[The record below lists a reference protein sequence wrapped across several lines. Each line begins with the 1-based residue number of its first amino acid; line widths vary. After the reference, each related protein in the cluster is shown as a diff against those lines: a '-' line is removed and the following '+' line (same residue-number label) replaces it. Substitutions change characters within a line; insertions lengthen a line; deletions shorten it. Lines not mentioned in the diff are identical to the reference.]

1 MAESYSLEAVLSVVD
16 QGFTQ
21 AMERAGNATES
32 LSSKAKS
39 SSAGIGAMSLAF
51 GAAQLGVKAF
61 TAALGMV
68 TGSIDGAVNRIDTLN
83 NSERVFKNMGFEAGE
98 TAKMMDNLNDS
109 ITGLPTPLDSAVKG
123 VQLIASSTND
133 LLKSEQIFSAMNNA
147 ILGFGGS
154 ADMVD
159 NAIVQL
165 SQSFSNGKIDAQTWN
180 SMINSGMGPSLT
192 ALAKTMNMTMGE
204 FKAGLSDG
212 TISVEEFQDA
222 LITLNE
228 EGGGG
233 LASLQQIAQDAT
245 GGIKTSLANM
255 RTAIVRGVA
264 NIISSIDEGLAGAG
278 LMTIGEMISAFG
290 KAMNTALTQV
300 GNVLGVVIPKAVAF
314 ISMLVGPLQEVT
326 GLFGALT
333 PSAEAAG
340 AAIEQVAMSAEELSA
355 IADSWND
362 LSLDEKQ
369 ATVDTMG
376 QEDLEQLL
384 ELLGV
389 DFDSIPDEYTKNAFL
404 NAYGADALEEL
415 LWVTGTWHDLTLE
428 EKRAVL
434 EAQIDNEELAQAIET
449 MGMWEDA
456 EFYSKLADINMN
468 DNGAEQQVL
477 DLINQWA
484 ELNGLEPVE
493 IEVNAETK
501 PAEKAI
507 DKFAGAYKKF
517 GKSIGKI
524 TKGIGKIV
532 EKTGELFEP
541 AFDFLGD
548 LSKSSLKMLGGYVDA
563 TGKLFEGDWS
573 GAWDT
578 FKDATKEG
586 LISVAGSLKT
596 NMPRVW
602 ENITGVVD
610 NILEWAGRV
619 DWGAVGTTIM
629 SGIGTAIGTAVNSIS
644 DVGTTIFTYITKKVE
659 AVNWSEVGE
668 DIGKWVG
675 DALQKG
681 LDAIK
686 NFDYTKLNAMFAALG
701 EMIDTLGL
709 ALLKLAAGA
718 LVGLAKSFGFEKE
731 MEAITQLLDDLGNI
745 DFNGDFDHIA
755 EQIRQAFQDAFKGWD
770 LNDWMPKLEWQWDKK
785 NWQFDW
791 ATGEVFE
798 VDVETGARVFITEA
812 EIQDMVWS
820 NLLNEADKL
829 GLIEYDAD
837 GNVVINADTEF
848 NPDFTHI
855 DQQALVDQI
864 AEQLGVP
871 TVQLKVK
878 TEFNQADIDK
888 EFGEGS
894 YDIYTE
900 AEVKVD
906 AYLEKG
912 YADAQIESLLKSVM
926 TDEQYEMYLDIKGFM
941 DSFTVDPS
949 ATTEADSQVKAAF
962 SGKEETEVE
971 VPVRL
976 SPTFAGGSGKQ
987 GAATG
992 AVGGGLSGGGLA
1004 DGILGQLATDVQT
1017 AMASANEAITAGAT
1031 AMQTALQAGYTQMSI
1046 ATQTF
1051 TNQLNVTILSGM
1063 TRMVASGTMGTTLFN
1078 VAFRSGLNQ
1087 AVITAQNIVNSIVNA
1102 FSGLASRMH
1111 SAGVQA
1117 GQGFNQGLAS
1127 QEGSIVGTANRI
1139 AQSVSKTI
1147 QSALDIH
1154 SPSRLLA
1161 WLGRMA
1167 ITGLVKGMEA
1177 MVSVV
1182 QATSNQIA
1190 LASVPDIYT
1199 PSLVAPSL
1207 SSGFSRNDI
1216 SQQSTSVNS
1225 NSESLLNS
1233 ILDAINRGQVI
1244 QLDSGAL
1251 IGGTIGHIDRG
1262 LSHNT
1267 DLRGRHR
1274 L

>member
-1 MAESYSLEAVLSVVD
+1 MAESYSLEAILSVVD

-376 QEDLEQLL
+376 QEDLEKLM

-404 NAYGADALEEL
+404 NAHGADALEEL

-501 PAEKAI
+501 TAEKELTN
-507 DKFAGAYKKF
+507 F
-517 GKSIGKI
+517 GKNFNRFSKTFGKI
-524 TKGIGKIV
+524 ASGLGKI
-532 EKTGELFEP
+532 GSGL
-541 AFDFLGD
+541 FDFAEPVFDHLKNVF
-548 LSKSSLKMLGGYVDA
+548 KSNLETFSSYIDAIGQLVD
-563 TGKLFEGDWS
+563 GDWS
-573 GAWDT
+573 GAWKT
-578 FKDATKEG
+578 FKDATIKSQQDVIDSLKKNVPKMWDNIKGAASGLWQAFRGIDWGVVLSEINSFFSGIAGHITSIDWYAVGAAVSGSVVDLGIAIKGYIDDTFGDGKLGDMIMG
-586 LISVAGSLKT
+586 LIKEAFDPTSDLNIDAGKFTKSVMQFLDGVANGISQSLGGF
-596 NMPRVW
+596 
-602 ENITGVVD
+602 NITESAAEFREQILAFFESIAAAISESIQVVKTKID
-610 NILEWAGRV
+610 EAIV
-619 DWGAVGTTIM
+619 TIQK
-629 SGIGTAIGTAVNSIS
+629 AINKLKE
-644 DVGTTIFTYITKKVE
+644 F
-659 AVNWSEVGE
+659 
-668 DIGKWVG
+668 
-675 DALQKG
+675 LG
-681 LDAIK
+681 LD
-686 NFDYTKLNAMFAALG
+686 NQEFDMGREVKMGINYDFIPPEHHDLVAVVEKHLSGLNVRG
-701 EMIDTLGL
+701 G
-709 ALLKLAAGA
+709 
-718 LVGLAKSFGFEKE
+718 
-731 MEAITQLLDDLGNI
+731 
-745 DFNGDFDHIA
+745 
-755 EQIRQAFQDAFKGWD
+755 
-770 LNDWMPKLEWQWDKK
+770 
-785 NWQFDW
+785 
-791 ATGEVFE
+791 E
-798 VDVETGARVFITEA
+798 VDVTADLVIEILEGEGVEVSDIENFI
-812 EIQDMVWS
+812 
-820 NLLNEADKL
+820 
-829 GLIEYDAD
+829 DA
-837 GNVVINADTEF
+837 A
-848 NPDFTHI
+848 
-855 DQQALVDQI
+855 
-864 AEQLGVP
+864 
-871 TVQLKVK
+871 
-878 TEFNQADIDK
+878 
-888 EFGEGS
+888 FGEGS
-894 YDIYTE
+894 YE
-900 AEVKVD
+900 ATINAVPE
-906 AYLEKG
+906 
-912 YADAQIESLLKSVM
+912 IEIQEDSGGFIETIKSWFSN
-926 TDEQYEMYLDIKGFM
+926 K
-941 DSFTVDPS
+941 DP
-949 ATTEADSQVKAAF
+949 V
-962 SGKEETEVE
+962 EVE
-971 VPVRL
+971 ASVSLR
-976 SPTFAGGSGKQ
+976 PTVAMSGGSGS
-987 GAATG
+987 GALTG
-992 AVGGGLSGGGLA
+992 SVGGGLSGGGLA
-1004 DGILGQLATDVQT
+1004 DGILGQLATEIQT

-1031 AMQTALQAGYTQMSI
+1031 AMQTALQAGYTQMSV

-1063 TRMVASGTMGTTLFN
+1063 TRMVASGVMGTTLFN

-1127 QEGSIVGTANRI
+1127 QAGAIISTANNI

-1244 QLDSGAL
+1244 QLDGGAL

-1262 LSHNT
+1262 LSNNT

-1274 L
+1274 FDN